1 MLLAL
6 CKHLSYR
13 ELSDMGLNRLLLSKT
28 TAEDNVFIMTMG
40 QQGYQ
45 YGFSRYNA
53 SFGEVEGNVQH
64 EGKAVTLI
72 MLCLYSS
79 FLDFAFSIEGVTSGR
94 YNVTIKI
101 TSMETN
107 TTANIEFPNIQYQSY
122 IPGFYE
128 YTQNLTSDAASMF
141 SKANVGKKF
150 KVEIVFN

>member
-1 MLLAL
+1 
-6 CKHLSYR
+6 
-13 ELSDMGLNRLLLSKT
+13 MGLNRLLLSKA
-28 TAEDNVFIMTMG
+28 TAEDNFFIMTMG
-40 QQGYQ
+40 QLYSQSGY
-45 YGFSRYNA
+45 SCYNT

-64 EGKAVTLI
+64 GGKAVTLI
-72 MLCLYSS
+72 MLCWDGSY
-79 FLDFAFSIEGVTSGR
+79 LDFIFNVEGVTSGK

-107 TTANIEFPNIQYQSY
+107 TTANIEFPIIQYQSY

-128 YTQNLTSDAASMF
+128 YTQNLTSDAANMF

>member
-1 MLLAL
+1 
-6 CKHLSYR
+6 
-13 ELSDMGLNRLLLSKT
+13 MGLNRLLLSKK
-28 TAEDNVFIMTMG
+28 TAAGDNVFIMTME

-72 MLCLYSS
+72 MLCYDGSY
-79 FLDFAFSIEGVTSGR
+79 LDFAFNVEGVTSGR

-107 TTANIEFPNIQYQSY
+107 TTANIEFPIIQYQSY

-128 YTQNLTSDAASMF
+128 YTQNLTSDAANMF
-141 SKANVGKKF
+141 SRANVGKKF
-150 KVEIVFN
+150 KVELIFN

>member
-1 MLLAL
+1 
-6 CKHLSYR
+6 
-13 ELSDMGLNRLLLSKT
+13 MGLNRLLLSKT
-28 TAEDNVFIMTMG
+28 TAEDNVFIMTTG

-53 SFGEVEGNVQH
+53 TFGEVEGNVQH

-72 MLCLYSS
+72 MLCYYSS

-107 TTANIEFPNIQYQSY
+107 TTANIEFPIIQYQSY

-128 YTQNLTSDAASMF
+128 YTQNLTSDAANMF

>member
-1 MLLAL
+1 
-6 CKHLSYR
+6 
-13 ELSDMGLNRLLLSKT
+13 MGLNRLLLSKT

-79 FLDFAFSIEGVTSGR
+79 FLDFAFSIEGVTSGK
-94 YNVTIKI
+94 YNVIIKI

-107 TTANIEFPNIQYQSY
+107 TTANIEFPNITYQSY

-141 SKANVGKKF
+141 SKANVGKQF
-150 KVEIVFN
+150 KVELIFN

>member
-1 MLLAL
+1 
-6 CKHLSYR
+6 
-13 ELSDMGLNRLLLSKT
+13 MGLNRLLLSKT
-28 TAEDNVFIMTMG
+28 TAEDNVFTMTMG

-53 SFGEVEGNVQH
+53 TFGEVEGNVQH
-64 EGKAVTLI
+64 DGKAVTLM
-72 MLCLYSS
+72 MLCHYSS
-79 FLDFAFSIEGVTSGR
+79 FLDFAFNVEGVTSGR

-101 TSMETN
+101 TSVETN
-107 TTANIEFPNIQYQSY
+107 TTANIEFPIIQYQSY

>member
-1 MLLAL
+1 
-6 CKHLSYR
+6 
-13 ELSDMGLNRLLLSKT
+13 MGLNRLLLSKK
-28 TAEDNVFIMTMG
+28 TAAGDNVFIMTME

-53 SFGEVEGNVQH
+53 SFGEIEGNVQH

-72 MLCLYSS
+72 MLCYDGSY
-79 FLDFAFSIEGVTSGR
+79 LDFAFNVEGVKKGS

-107 TTANIEFPNIQYQSY
+107 TTANIEFPIIQYQSY

-128 YTQNLTSDAASMF
+128 YTQNLTSDAARMF

-150 KVEIVFN
+150 KVELIFN

>member
-1 MLLAL
+1 
-6 CKHLSYR
+6 
-13 ELSDMGLNRLLLSKT
+13 MGLNRLLLSKT

-79 FLDFAFSIEGVTSGR
+79 FLDFAFSIEGVTSGK

-141 SKANVGKKF
+141 QKANVGKKF
-150 KVEIVFN
+150 KVELIFN

>member
-1 MLLAL
+1 
-6 CKHLSYR
+6 
-13 ELSDMGLNRLLLSKT
+13 MGLNRLLLSKT

-72 MLCLYSS
+72 MLCLYSA
-79 FLDFAFSIEGVTSGR
+79 FLDFAFNVEGVTSGR

-107 TTANIEFPNIQYQSY
+107 TTANIEFPIIQYQSY

-141 SKANVGKKF
+141 QKANVGKKF
-150 KVEIVFN
+150 KVELIFN

>member
-1 MLLAL
+1 
-6 CKHLSYR
+6 
-13 ELSDMGLNRLLLSKT
+13 MGLNRLLLSKK
-28 TAEDNVFIMTMG
+28 TATAAGDNVFIMTVG
-40 QQGYQ
+40 WVGTQFGY
-45 YGFSRYNA
+45 SRYNA

-72 MLCLYSS
+72 MLCYDGSY
-79 FLDFAFSIEGVTSGR
+79 LDFAFNVEGVTSGR

-107 TTANIEFPNIQYQSY
+107 TTANIEFPIIPYQSY

>member
-1 MLLAL
+1 
-6 CKHLSYR
+6 
-13 ELSDMGLNRLLLSKT
+13 MGLNRLLLSKT

-40 QQGYQ
+40 QNGYQ
-45 YGFSRYNA
+45 YGFSSYNNT
-53 SFGEVEGNVQH
+53 FGEVEGNVQH
-64 EGKAVTLI
+64 DGKAVTLV

-79 FLDFAFSIEGVTSGR
+79 FLDFAFNVEGVTSGR

-107 TTANIEFPNIQYQSY
+107 TTASIEFPNIPYQSY